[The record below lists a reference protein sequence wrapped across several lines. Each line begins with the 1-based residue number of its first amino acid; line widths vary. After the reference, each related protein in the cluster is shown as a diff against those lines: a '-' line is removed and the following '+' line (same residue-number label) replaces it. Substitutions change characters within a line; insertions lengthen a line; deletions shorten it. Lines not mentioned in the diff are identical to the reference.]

1 MCSVYNCNSIKMQK
15 TVPENS
21 YQLPPTEILELANY
35 TPAPTI
41 SMDMRYEFVIFK
53 YRNAY
58 KDLEDLIMP
67 EVRLAGRRVNPIN
80 RVSTSIDFFRNIK
93 IGKTDGR
100 EPVQV
105 EGLPENLRI
114 AYTAFS
120 PDERFYSFTNVT
132 DVGHELWIINIKE
145 AKAKKLLEAGLNA
158 FFGNPIE
165 WLPDNRQLIVQT
177 VPKNQPLILSQDKEK
192 PIGPSIM
199 ESGGEVTQNRTYQD
213 LLKNET
219 DVRNFEMLATSEL
232 YIVDID
238 GENCL
243 FREKDLYK
251 LVSVSPDGNF
261 VLLNVLK
268 KPFSYLVPESRF
280 ANTTFICKITGE
292 FVQTI
297 EEAPL
302 NEILPKGIMAVHK
315 NKRDIKWRADKPSE
329 IFYSIALDDGDPA
342 KSVSNRDALYV
353 LESPFFDKPR
363 LIYKTQL
370 RFSGIYWC
378 NEEIAVVSEFWYDTR
393 RSCTFLINPENT
405 DWLPKKVFERN
416 YQDIYSSP
424 GNFEMIKN
432 NYGRFVLAKEDQY
445 LFLVGDGFTENGKFP
460 FVDKLNIEDLS
471 FTRIYQSD
479 YTDKLEEIVLFERFG
494 EGEALVRIQSANEY
508 PNYYIRNINNNTL
521 KQITFFENPFM
532 GLNNVSKEVL
542 KYKRKDG
549 VELSGTL
556 YLPKEYDKDAGK
568 KLPLLIWAYPVEHK
582 DRNSAGQ
589 STANANEFIYP
600 YYNSFIYWVMRGY
613 AVLDDA
619 SFPIVGEGENEPND
633 TFVQQLI
640 QNAQAAIDV
649 AGQTGL
655 IDTERVGIGGHSY
668 GAFMVANLLTHTNL
682 FKCGVARSG
691 AYNRTLTP
699 FGFQGEQRN
708 YWDAKAVYD
717 ELSPFRYAE
726 KMKTPLLLVH
736 GEDDNNS
743 GTYTMQTERYFQAL
757 KGLGAPVRMVIL
769 PKEKHSYAARENI
782 LHLLWEQDRFFEKYL
797 KR

>member
-1 MCSVYNCNSIKMQK
+1 MSE
-15 TVPENS
+15 TS
-21 YQLPPTEILELANY
+21 YQLPPSKILELADF
-35 TPAPTI
+35 TPAPFI
-41 SMDMRYEFVIFK
+41 SLDMRYEYIIYL
-53 YRNAY
+53 YRDAY
-58 KDLEDLIMP
+58 KTLDDLMQP
-67 EVRLAGRRVNPIN
+67 EMRLAGRRVNPNAHISSSADYISN
-80 RVSTSIDFFRNIK
+80 LK
-93 IGKTDGR
+93 IGKVDSP
-100 EPVQV
+100 EIVQV
-105 EGLPENLRI
+105 RGLPEKPRI
-114 AYTAFS
+114 ANLTSS
-120 PDERFYSFTNVT
+120 PDEKFMAFTNT
-132 DVGHELWIINIKE
+132 TNDGLELWLLNINE
-145 AKAKKLLEAGLNA
+145 AHAKMIFDGNLNA

-165 WLPDNRQLIVQT
+165 WLPDNKQLIVQT
-177 VPKNQPLILSQDKEK
+177 VPKIQPFILNQKNEK
-192 PIGPSIM
+192 PVGPTIM

-213 LLKNET
+213 LLKNEI
-219 DVRNFEMLATSEL
+219 DVRNFEILAISEL
-232 YIVDID
+232 YIVDIN
-238 GENCL
+238 GGSSL

-329 IFYSIALDDGDPA
+329 LFYSIALDDGDPA
-342 KSVSNRDALYV
+342 KNVSNRDALYI
-353 LESPFFDKPR
+353 LESPLFDEPR

-378 NEEIAVVSEFWYDTR
+378 NNELAAVSELWYDTR

-405 DWLPKKVFERN
+405 DWLPRKVFDRN

-460 FVDKLNIEDLS
+460 FVDKLNFEDLS
-471 FTRIYQSD
+471 FSRIYQSV
-479 YTDKLEEIVLFERFG
+479 YTDKLEEIVLFERFA

-508 PNYYIRNINNNTL
+508 PNYFIRNIKNKTL
-521 KQITFFENPFM
+521 KQITFFENPFT
-532 GLNNVSKEVL
+532 GLNTISKEVL
-542 KYKRKDG
+542 KYKRSDC

-556 YLPKEYDKDAGK
+556 YLPKECDKDAGK

-619 SFPIVGEGENEPND
+619 SFPIIGEGDAEPND
-633 TFVQQLI
+633 SFLEQLI

-649 AGQTGL
+649 ANQTGF
-655 IDTERVGIGGHSY
+655 IDTDRVGIGGHSY
-668 GAFMVANLLTHTNL
+668 GAFMVANLLTHTDL

-717 ELSPFRYAE
+717 DLSPFRFAE

-736 GEDDNNS
+736 GENDNNS
-743 GTYTMQTERYFQAL
+743 GTFTMQTERYFQAL

-769 PKEKHSYAARENI
+769 PKEKHGYAAKENI
-782 LHLLWEQDRFFEKYL
+782 MHLLWEQDRFFEKYL
-797 KR
+797 K